1 MSNGNG
7 GSANQ
12 SVANQ
17 TGAAGNASTREN
29 STRDKARRTVEE
41 LGENPVALVAG
52 GMALG
57 VVIGMLLPRIAKE
70 RELLDPMG
78 RKLAERAT
86 AAAQAAREAGR
97 QEIDSL
103 IPDTDAT
110 KERVSALFGNVVS
123 AAKEA
128 AKS

>member
-7 GSANQ
+7 GTANQ
-12 SVANQ
+12 SAANRSG
-17 TGAAGNASTREN
+17 TGQNSV

-52 GMALG
+52 GMAVG
-57 VVIGMLLPRIAKE
+57 VLIGMLLPRVAKE
-70 RELLDPMG
+70 RELLDPVG
-78 RKLAERAT
+78 RQLAERAT
-86 AAAQAAREAGR
+86 AVAQAAKEAGK

-103 IPDTDAT
+103 IPDKEAT
-110 KERVSALFGNVVS
+110 KERVSALFGNVVN

-128 AKS
+128 AKG